1 MAKDNVTDNL
11 VKFAYGTK
19 ANYSAER
26 HAQCVYFATD
36 TPLIHTKG
44 MWRGV
49 SKVILNG
56 TKLQI
61 TTAEK
66 DSDNNENVTTFVEV
80 DLTAI
85 ACTQTQRNDWNAAA
99 AFVSSAHIL
108 PESTVSLRL
117 PP

>member
-1 MAKDNVTDNL
+1 MATDNVTNEL

-26 HAQCVYFATD
+26 HAQYVYFATD

-49 SKVILNG
+49 SEVSLDSSNM
-56 TKLQI
+56 LHI

-66 DSDNNENVTTFVEV
+66 DSDNNNTVATEVKV
-80 DLTAI
+80 DLTSI
-85 ACTQTQRNDWNAAA
+85 ACTATQRANWTTAYN
-99 AFVSSAHIL
+99 FVNSIIGTDQDSVIN
-108 PESTVSLRL
+108 R
-117 PP
+117 